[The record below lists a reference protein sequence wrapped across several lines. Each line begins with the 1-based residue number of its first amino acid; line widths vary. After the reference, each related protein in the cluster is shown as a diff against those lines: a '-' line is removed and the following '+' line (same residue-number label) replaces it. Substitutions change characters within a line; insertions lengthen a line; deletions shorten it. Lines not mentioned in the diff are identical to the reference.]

1 METKMSPDSSVLFIS
16 LLRPLDEAAACCM
29 LQMQMQIY
37 PSIFQLLMQ
46 TVKTLI
52 YLQVLYFMI
61 VHLYDF

>member
-1 METKMSPDSSVLFIS
+1 MSPDSSVLFIS
-16 LLRPLDEAAACCM
+16 LLRPLDEAACCM